1 MFLRYK
7 QISGE
12 RWKYMQHYL
21 QPKYG
26 KIVRI
31 GPKNIIV
38 SDKEVIKQML
48 VTDEMPKSEN
58 YDTLRVED
66 ARVSLFVTRDVSFHK
81 KRRRILTPAFSLK
94 YLASLEPLM
103 QSCLRDLTTKLDES
117 IDNDKK
123 IHGAIVNIYEL
134 IRNTA
139 MDIIGETAFGE
150 SFSIVK
156 NGNHPLPRLTFR
168 ELVRRV
174 LCSTFP
180 ALKLFLK
187 MDPFI
192 DEFSIKMINKRKNS
206 EIKKNDLLQ
215 IMLDSIN
222 DVKGGMEQIEICEQ
236 MLEFIF
242 AGTDSGSYII
252 TMTII
257 ELLRHPESMEK
268 LIKELDAALIN
279 NNGEFPLNDEIKH
292 LPYLTAVINET
303 LRLYPI
309 MMDVGVS
316 KQLTKD
322 SIMCGYFI
330 PKGTCVNL
338 NIYAI
343 HYSKEYWGENA
354 EKWIPER
361 WLDLDKLPKNAFF
374 PFSAGSR
381 NCIGIN
387 FAWLEIRIIIATLL
401 QRYKLE
407 DMSDQKLNFVQFI
420 TPSLKNQSEG
430 KIDTPSLWE
439 KVMSKLPTDKF
450 LEEDI
455 PIDSLTIKELNDW
468 TKGIAQTCL
477 RGNAS
482 LVYSVDELSPP
493 ESAKSL
499 ANPMRYKKKPS
510 QISFQNMEEQP
521 QFFTTADK
529 QIEVEKI
536 LLILDNIYDSVDEV
550 PYFRTEEDFSPNVP
564 RYAPLQT
571 ILSSFAIRSVQTVD
585 NYILHSV
592 CSTTNT
598 SFHRYADRSIF
609 YNSLSSGLSSAV
621 IIHVSRGLKTDVLID
636 IISTLAIQLHMV
648 KSIASLAGLDTADDA
663 VRTLIYLCIVSDGVK
678 SSIAE
683 TAKELAMIIMRKMVV
698 DQIPASAL
706 RSINKRVAMKLL
718 SKEVGGKGLINF
730 ASLIPFV
737 GELVT
742 FISDS
747 LTTYGIG
754 QVSKYVFCPTDDTS
768 ETKHDDDSP
777 SSPPPHPGRIEL

>member
-1 MFLRYK
+1 
-7 QISGE
+7 
-12 RWKYMQHYL
+12 
-21 QPKYG
+21 
-26 KIVRI
+26 
-31 GPKNIIV
+31 
-38 SDKEVIKQML
+38 
-48 VTDEMPKSEN
+48 
-58 YDTLRVED
+58 
-66 ARVSLFVTRDVSFHK
+66 
-81 KRRRILTPAFSLK
+81 
-94 YLASLEPLM
+94 
-103 QSCLRDLTTKLDES
+103 
-117 IDNDKK
+117 
-123 IHGAIVNIYEL
+123 
-134 IRNTA
+134 
-139 MDIIGETAFGE
+139 
-150 SFSIVK
+150 
-156 NGNHPLPRLTFR
+156 
-168 ELVRRV
+168 
-174 LCSTFP
+174 
-180 ALKLFLK
+180 

-215 IMLDSIN
+215 IMLDSI

-252 TMTII
+252 TMAII

-279 NNGEFPLNDEIKH
+279 NNGEFPLNDELKH
-292 LPYLTAVINET
+292 LSYLTAVINET

-309 MMDVGVS
+309 MMGVS

-354 EKWIPER
+354 KQWIPER
-361 WLDLDKLPKNAFF
+361 WLDVDKLPKNAFY
-374 PFSAGSR
+374 PFSA
-381 NCIGIN
+381 
-387 FAWLEIRIIIATLL
+387 A
-401 QRYKLE
+401 E
-407 DMSDQKLNFVQFI
+407 D
-420 TPSLKNQSEG
+420 
-430 KIDTPSLWE
+430 KIDTSSIWE
-439 KVMSKLPTDKF
+439 RAMSNLPADKF

-477 RGNAS
+477 RGKAS
-482 LVYSVDELSPP
+482 LVYSVDELSLP

-499 ANPMRYKKKPS
+499 ANLMRYKKKPS
-510 QISFQNMEEQP
+510 QISFQNNEEQP

-529 QIEVEKI
+529 QIEIEKT
-536 LLILDNIYDSVDEV
+536 LLILDNIYDSVGEV

-648 KSIASLAGLDTADDA
+648 KSIASLAGLDTDDDA

-678 SSIAE
+678 SSISG

-698 DQIPASAL
+698 DQIPTSAL

-742 FISDS
+742 FINDS
-747 LTTYGIG
+747 LATYAIG
-754 QVSKYVFCPTDDTS
+754 QVSKYVFCPMDESS

-777 SSPPPHPGRIEL
+777 SSPPPPYPGRIEL